1 MVDSTVLVWAIDKE
15 RDFWDLILKRFPSY
29 QTKVVGEPRHLTL
42 AKQKILMKTIK
53 EMGELANEFVASKLR
68 SVNIII
74 KRKTCFTCLERVIV
88 KAKDE
93 VSHSRLM
100 GFYYPYLFAVM

>member
-1 MVDSTVLVWAIDKE
+1 M
-15 RDFWDLILKRFPSY
+15 
-29 QTKVVGEPRHLTL
+29 TL

-100 GFYYPYLFAVM
+100 GFYYPYLFALM